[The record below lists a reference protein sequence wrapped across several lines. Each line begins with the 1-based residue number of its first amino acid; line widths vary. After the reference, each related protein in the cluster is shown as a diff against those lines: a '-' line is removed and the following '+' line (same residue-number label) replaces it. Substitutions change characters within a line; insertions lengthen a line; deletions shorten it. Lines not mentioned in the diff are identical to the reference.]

1 MRRAFLIAAATVVA
15 LAAFCGPVAAA
26 PPPVVAS
33 AYVVRGPD
41 GAVLASRAAN
51 VERPLASITKLMT
64 VMVALEHARLDE
76 VVTVSP
82 AAASVGEASVA
93 LRPGERLTVHDLAVA
108 ALVPS
113 ANDAATALAAYVGQ
127 GSIPRFVE
135 LMNEKARAL
144 GLTSTHFANP
154 HGLDQAGHYSSARD
168 VTTLLTAAL
177 RNPFIRAWSTRSS
190 ATIAGGRQL
199 TSTDDLLGALPLV
212 GAKTG
217 HTDGAGWSQVAAAE
231 AGGTRVTVS
240 VLGAPSEEQRNRDL
254 DALVTWGLAQYHRV
268 EAVSR
273 RVYGHAETGSGR
285 APVAIVAPRSL
296 VRTVRVGR
304 PLVERVVLSPTLAL
318 PVARGQRVGEVRVF
332 DGKKLIARSPLVT
345 AAAVTSV
352 GTAGKV
358 GWYARRTVH
367 HLVGLVS

>member
-1 MRRAFLIAAATVVA
+1 MRRGLLAAAVA
-15 LAAFCGPVAAA
+15 ALSVFCGSAAAA

-41 GAVLASRAAN
+41 GAVLASRAAD
-51 VERPLASITKLMT
+51 VRRPLASITKLMT

-82 AAASVGEASVA
+82 QAASVGESSVS
-93 LRPGERLTVHDLAVA
+93 LRAGERLTVRDLAVA

-113 ANDAATALAAYVGQ
+113 ANDAATALAAYVGH
-127 GSIPRFVE
+127 GSVPRFVA
-135 LMNEKARAL
+135 LMNAKAEAL

-168 VTTLLTAAL
+168 VTTLLGAAL
-177 RNPFIRAWSTRSS
+177 RNPFIRTWSTRSS
-190 ATIAGGRQL
+190 ATIGGGRTL
-199 TSTDDLLGALPLV
+199 TSTDDLLGTLPIV

-217 HTDGAGWSQVAAAE
+217 HTDGAGWSQVAAAQ
-231 AGGTRVTVS
+231 AHGARVTVS
-240 VLGAPSEEQRNRDL
+240 VLGAPSEQQRNGDL
-254 DALVTWGLAQYHRV
+254 AALVTWGLAQFHPV

-273 RVYGHAETGSGR
+273 RVYGHAETGYGR
-285 APVAIVAPRSL
+285 APVAIVAPREL

-304 PLVERVVLSPTLAL
+304 PLVERIVLSPTLSL

-332 DGKKLIARSPLVT
+332 AGRKLIARSPLVT
-345 AAAVTSV
+345 AAAVSSV

-367 HLVGLVS
+367 HLVGLLS